1 MWRLHCGLLCFC
13 CTRSV
18 SASVSLSRRRCLLL
32 PFSLSLALGLSAC
45 ATTTPEQS
53 QDELVQHFYQLIA
66 EGDFDACMRLISARH
81 ISKQELAGFESKLRR
96 ILTSGQKLINSRG
109 GLLKVEVL
117 ERVVSQEEQV
127 TKLRVQVF
135 YRDGS
140 SRRERINLFE
150 ENGVWKVQL

>member
-1 MWRLHCGLLCFC
+1 M
-13 CTRSV
+13 
-18 SASVSLSRRRCLLL
+18 SASVFLSRRCCLHFS
-32 PFSLSLALGLSAC
+32 FSLPLALGLSAC
-45 ATTTPEQS
+45 ATTTLEQS
-53 QDELVQHFYQLIA
+53 QDALIQRFYQLIA

-127 TKLRVQVF
+127 TKLRVQVY
-135 YRDGS
+135 YRDG
-140 SRRERINLFE
+140 SRRERINLFQE
-150 ENGVWKVQL
+150 QDVWKVQL

>member
-1 MWRLHCGLLCFC
+1 MP
-13 CTRSV
+13 
-18 SASVSLSRRRCLLL
+18 SLFTSRRCCLH
-32 PFSLSLALGLSAC
+32 FSLLIPFTIGLFAC

-53 QDELVQHFYQLIA
+53 QDALVRRFYQRIA
-66 EGDFDACMRLISARH
+66 EGDFDGCISLISATH
-81 ISKQELAGFESKLRR
+81 ISKQELAGFDKKLRR
-96 ILTSGQKLINSRG
+96 ILASGQELMNSRG

-117 ERVVSQEEQV
+117 ERTVDAAQQV
-127 TKLRVQVF
+127 TKLRAQVF

>member
-1 MWRLHCGLLCFC
+1 MP
-13 CTRSV
+13 
-18 SASVSLSRRRCLLL
+18 SLFASRRCCLH
-32 PFSLSLALGLSAC
+32 FSLSIPLALGLSAC

-53 QDELVQHFYQLIA
+53 QDALVLRFYQLIA
-66 EGDFDACMRLISARH
+66 EGDFDGCISLISATH
-81 ISKQELAGFESKLRR
+81 ISKEELAGFDKKLRR
-96 ILTSGQKLINSRG
+96 ILASGQELINSRG

-117 ERVVSQEEQV
+117 ERTVDAKQQV